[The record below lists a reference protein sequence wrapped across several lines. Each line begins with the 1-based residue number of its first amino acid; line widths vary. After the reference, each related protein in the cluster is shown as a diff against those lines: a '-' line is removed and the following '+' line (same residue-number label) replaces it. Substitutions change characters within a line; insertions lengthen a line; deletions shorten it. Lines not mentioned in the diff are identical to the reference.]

1 MKVSFFFIFLNH
13 HQLPLCLEMINKG
26 IDFTFIATEPI
37 PDERI
42 KLGYENM
49 NDTYDFVLKT
59 YESNEN
65 YNKAMKLAE
74 SSDMVI
80 IGSASNDFIKKRLE
94 LNRITFRYSE
104 RIFKKGKWK
113 LIIPRTRRNLYRTY
127 VKDSDKRIYLLAA
140 SAYATKDFNLIRS
153 L

>member
-1 MKVSFFFIFLNH
+1 MKVSFFSNFLNH
-13 HQLPLCLEMINKG
+13 HQLPLCLAMINRG
-26 IDFTFIATEPI
+26 VDFTFVATEPV

-42 KLGYENM
+42 KFGYENM

-59 YESNEN
+59 YESNDN
-65 YNKAMKLAE
+65 YKKSIEIAE

-94 LNRITFRYSE
+94 LNKITFRYSE

-113 LIIPRTRRNLYRTY
+113 LIIPRTRRNLYRAY
-127 VKDSDKRIYLLAA
+127 VKDNYKKIYLLAA